1 MSPSWCVAERAPAPP
16 RDFSFTSEASDEGTT
31 LAAAL
36 RARLAGQSWN
46 AVRRLCET
54 GKVRVDGAAVL
65 DPAQRLVRGVEVS
78 LKLTAPRPRVIVPGF
93 SVAYEDPHLIIIEKP
108 SGVSSVPYE
117 EKETG
122 TAMDLIRDH
131 WRQGP
136 QRATKHAL
144 FVVHRLD
151 KETSGLLCFAKT
163 RAAERGLHTIFQK
176 HLATRS
182 YLALAEGTVSPGR
195 IESRLV
201 ADRGDGLRG
210 STRNPA
216 NPEGQRAVTHVDV
229 LERLADTTLC
239 RITLE
244 TGRTHQIRI
253 HLSERGHPIVGD
265 TVYCRDL
272 LRSGRRPLPSSRLM
286 LHARQL
292 GFDHPIDGTRL
303 DFSAEPPENFAQILA
318 DRRSARVPR

>member
-1 MSPSWCVAERAPAPP
+1 VAEPAPEPP
-16 RDFSFTSEASDEGTT
+16 RDLSFISEASDEGNT

-36 RARLAGQSWN
+36 RARLTGQSWN

-54 GKVRVDGAAVL
+54 GKVRVGGTVVL
-65 DPAQRLVRGVEVS
+65 DPAQRLERGAEIS
-78 LKLTAPRPRVIVPGF
+78 LKLTARRPHVTVPGF
-93 SVAYEDPHLIIIEKP
+93 TVVYEDPHLIIIEKP

-117 EKETG
+117 AKETG

-131 WRQGP
+131 WRHATR
-136 QRATKHAL
+136 RAAKHAL

-151 KETSGLLCFAKT
+151 KDTSGLLCFAKT
-163 RAAERGLHTIFQK
+163 RAAERGLHTIFQN
-176 HLATRS
+176 HLAARS
-182 YLALAEGTVSPGR
+182 YLALAEGAVSPAR

-229 LERLADTTLC
+229 IERLPDTTLC

-272 LRSGRRPLPSSRLM
+272 LRSGRRPIPSPRLM

-292 GFDHPIDGTRL
+292 GFDHPIERKRL
-303 DFSAEPPENFAQILA
+303 DFSAEPPDDFAQVLA
-318 DRRSARVPR
+318 ERRAARAPR